1 MRSITTTPACSFHS
15 MNSAGAAVDADST
28 RAKGR
33 RLDQSWYIIGGPVLL
48 AAIVRVVYWI
58 AVTPTWRPD
67 SDADQYLRLAR
78 NLVAG
83 EGFALVFPELEM
95 HATAFRP
102 PLYPFV
108 LAGPS
113 WLFGPDAIWPAR
125 VTSLLLSLGV
135 VALTVVFVRRI
146 AGNLAAVVSGCAVA
160 LMPSLLANDTITL
173 SEPLGLLLI
182 LAVLIALDSKRPV
195 WAGLAA
201 GALVLTRP
209 NAYLV
214 VLVAAAF
221 LWHYIGWRKALICI
235 GCAGLVVAPWLVR
248 NKVQV
253 GTWSLTTSQG
263 FTLAAIYAPQ
273 AQERSTF
280 VDPVFDGSYDDTEFR
295 VLQFDEAAWSNEL
308 TSHALN
314 GVLDDPGYVL
324 SVVGSNVRA
333 FLELSGAN
341 NDFAERIDGRNMDFR
356 GATLPLFY
364 VFLLA
369 GMAGIG
375 TRLSDRRMW
384 PTYAVVGQ
392 FVVLSLLTVSPPRLR
407 APFDLLLCIG
417 VGFLAQALTDLRERR
432 AAAGA
437 PSKEPAEPDP
447 LDASDPNPAAIQ

>member
-1 MRSITTTPACSFHS
+1 
-15 MNSAGAAVDADST
+15 MNGAGAAVDEDST
-28 RAKGR
+28 RSGDR
-33 RLDQSWYIIGGPVLL
+33 RVGQSWYVIGGPVLL
-48 AAIVRVVYWI
+48 AAAVRILYWVT
-58 AVTPTWRPD
+58 VTPNWRPD

-83 EGFALVFPELEM
+83 EGYALVFPELEM

-146 AGNLAAVVSGCAVA
+146 AGNLAAVVAGCAVA

-182 LAVLIALDSKRPV
+182 LAVLIALDSRRPI

-214 VLVAAAF
+214 VLIAAAF
-221 LWHYIGWRKALICI
+221 IWRYVGWKKALMCLA
-235 GCAGLVVAPWLVR
+235 CAAVVVAPWLVR

-273 AQERSTF
+273 AQEQATF
-280 VDPVFDGSYDDTEFR
+280 VDPVFDESYDGSDFR
-295 VLQFDEAAWSNEL
+295 VLQFDEAQWSSEL
-308 TSHALN
+308 TAHALS
-314 GVLDDPGYVL
+314 GVREDPGYVFNVI
-324 SVVGSNVRA
+324 SSNVRA
-333 FLELSGAN
+333 FLELSGSN
-341 NDFAERIDGRNMDFR
+341 NDFAERIDGRNLDFR
-356 GATLPLFY
+356 DATLPLFY
-364 VFLLA
+364 AFLLA
-369 GMAGIG
+369 GMTGIG

-384 PTYAVVGQ
+384 PAYVVVGQ
-392 FVVLSLLTVSPPRLR
+392 FVLLSLLTVSPPRLR

-417 VGFLAQALTDLRERR
+417 VGLLVQALDDLRRRR
-432 AAAGA
+432 AASLV
-437 PSKEPAEPDP
+437 PSGEPDGQDQ
-447 LDASDPNPAAIQ
+447 LDASDPGRAAVR